1 MKFEDA
7 PRLPKLPFIVGD
19 GALLL
24 LAGFIAVRHPNPL
37 SPLPLLIITGCV
49 GAGCLAFIVPI
60 VINYVRDQ
68 EEVAGALRR
77 ELSEQFKRL
86 MAASEH
92 LQHSTVQL
100 KTIEEI
106 ATKNLQAAERLPY
119 RLQEKIAEFNQQ
131 LAETESEDKEALEQ
145 ELATLRSTENE
156 RLTTAADKIAKAVA
170 EWTRLEAG
178 TRQQLAAAG
187 ELHEKLTAVLTAI
200 DGKIA
205 ALEAAAKTAPPAST
219 PIPAEPAREP
229 PVVARIESMERPAVT
244 PPPAVAP
251 PPPVLPGSH
260 PPVEPPPAVAAS
272 VEPASAPSVV
282 AKDDPSPEA
291 ASKPVHPPRTPR
303 KPKTAAPFPPES
315 SSPAVAV
322 EVSPPASS
330 SPVGPE
336 HAAPPPANPA
346 SATAHS
352 PATSTPGPG
361 VEPIPATTPVVVHPT
376 EPAASDSAAD
386 DLTMPPMPK
395 PPRKPRAPR
404 ASKPDESVP
413 GAGSSPAFA
422 HPSLGAQAAELIA
435 EPVTDE
441 PPAPESFSQ
450 VPPEENLPLATPSA
464 DGRTRLTVTSY
475 IGIGNKLY
483 LRGEGPG
490 LSATKGVPLQFV
502 SIGRWRWETGEATAP
517 VVCRIYKNDKLE
529 APIGPLTLAPGTEQ
543 EVSATF

>member
-19 GALLL
+19 VALLL
-24 LAGFIAVRHPNPL
+24 LAGFIAVRHPDPL

-49 GAGCLAFIVPI
+49 GAGCLAFIIPI

-68 EEVAGALRR
+68 EELAGALRR

-106 ATKNLQAAERLPY
+106 ATKNLQAAEKLPY

-187 ELHEKLTAVLTAI
+187 ELHDKLTAVLAAI

-205 ALEAAAKTAPPAST
+205 ALEAAAKTAPPAIT
-219 PIPAEPAREP
+219 LVPAVPATEP
-229 PVVARIESMERPAVT
+229 PVLAGSRPSVEAA
-244 PPPAVAP
+244 PAGTAP
-251 PPPVLPGSH
+251 D
-260 PPVEPPPAVAAS
+260 
-272 VEPASAPSVV
+272 EPASVPSVV
-282 AKDDPSPEA
+282 TKDDSSLDAPPKS
-291 ASKPVHPPRTPR
+291 SRPPRAPR
-303 KPKTAAPFPPES
+303 KPTTAAPFVPEPSSAAAAAEPAGRSTETSAPPSALPASPES
-315 SSPAVAV
+315 V
-322 EVSPPASS
+322 PPA
-330 SPVGPE
+330 GE
-336 HAAPPPANPA
+336 APPPANPA
-346 SATAHS
+346 PATAPLLAIPTPTPS
-352 PATSTPGPG
+352 PESVSA
-361 VEPIPATTPVVVHPT
+361 VAPVVVGSA
-376 EPAASDSAAD
+376 EPPAPASAPDDSASAGAA
-386 DLTMPPMPK
+386 K
-395 PPRKPRAPR
+395 PPRKPRVPR
-404 ASKPDESVP
+404 PPKPGEPAP

-422 HPSLGAQAAELIA
+422 HPSPTAQPAELIV

-450 VPPEENLPLATPSA
+450 VPPEEDLPLATPSA

-490 LSATKGVPLQFV
+490 LNATKGVPLQFV

-529 APIGPLTLAPGTEQ
+529 APLGPLTLAPGTEQ

>member
-1 MKFEDA
+1 MEADLALSNRESTSKTGASRCFSPRSPPMKFEDA

-19 GALLL
+19 VALLL
-24 LAGFIAVRHPNPL
+24 LAGFIAVRHPDPL

-49 GAGCLAFIVPI
+49 GAGCLVFIIPI

-68 EEVAGALRR
+68 EEIAGALRR

-131 LAETESEDKEALEQ
+131 LAETETEDKEALEQ

-156 RLTTAADKIAKAVA
+156 RLTTAADKIAKAVV

-187 ELHEKLTAVLTAI
+187 ELHEKLTAVLAAI

-205 ALEAAAKTAPPAST
+205 A
-219 PIPAEPAREP
+219 I
-229 PVVARIESMERPAVT
+229 
-244 PPPAVAP
+244 AP
-251 PPPVLPGSH
+251 PPPVLPGSR
-260 PPVEPPPAVAAS
+260 PPVEPAPAVAAS

-282 AKDDPSPEA
+282 AKDEPSPEA
-291 ASKPVHPPRTPR
+291 APKPVRPPRTPR
-303 KPKTAAPFPPES
+303 KPKTAAPFAPES
-315 SSPAVAV
+315 SGPAVAV
-322 EVSPPASS
+322 EVLAPASF

-336 HAAPPPANPA
+336 HVPPAIETPTPIA
-346 SATAHS
+346 VPVAA
-352 PATSTPGPG
+352 STPSLVTPTPAPSA
-361 VEPIPATTPVVVHPT
+361 EPIPAAAPVVVHPA

-404 ASKPDESVP
+404 TSRP
-413 GAGSSPAFA
+413 GEPAPGTGSAPAFA
-422 HPSLGAQAAELIA
+422 HPSSPAQPAELIA

-502 SIGRWRWETGEATAP
+502 SIGRWRWETGEATTP

>member
-19 GALLL
+19 VALLL
-24 LAGFIAVRHPNPL
+24 LAGFIAVRHPDPL

-49 GAGCLAFIVPI
+49 GAGCLAFIIPI

-68 EEVAGALRR
+68 EEIAGALRR

-145 ELATLRSTENE
+145 ELATLRSTEND
-156 RLTTAADKIAKAVA
+156 RLTTAADKIAKAAA

-178 TRQQLAAAG
+178 TRQQFAAAG
-187 ELHEKLTAVLTAI
+187 ELHEKLTAVLAALE
-200 DGKIA
+200 GKLA
-205 ALEAAAKTAPPAST
+205 ALEAAAKATEQIPAPPAITLIPVT
-219 PIPAEPAREP
+219 PAKEP
-229 PVVARIESMERPAVT
+229 PVVAGIEPMARPADSPPTATTEVT
-244 PPPAVAP
+244 PAIAP
-251 PPPVLPGSH
+251 TPPVRRGSH
-260 PPVEPPPAVAAS
+260 PPVEPAPASASAAS
-272 VEPASAPSVV
+272 VGSASTPSIV
-282 AKDDPSPEA
+282 AKDGPPAGA
-291 ASKPVHPPRTPR
+291 APKPPRPPR
-303 KPKTAAPFPPES
+303 KPKTQAPFAPEA
-315 SSPAVAV
+315 SPSVVAV
-322 EVSPPASS
+322 GPTEASTGS
-330 SPVGPE
+330 L
-336 HAAPPPANPA
+336 APPPTNPIPVTEPSHAALA
-346 SATAHS
+346 SAL
-352 PATSTPGPG
+352 
-361 VEPIPATTPVVVHPT
+361 VVVQPA
-376 EPAASDSAAD
+376 EPAASVSAAD

-404 ASKPDESVP
+404 PSKPGEPAP
-413 GAGSSPAFA
+413 GAGSSPALA
-422 HPSLGAQAAELIA
+422 PPSPTAQPAELIA

-502 SIGRWRWETGEATAP
+502 SIGRWRWETAEATAP

-529 APIGPLTLAPGTEQ
+529 APLGPLILAPGTEQ